1 MAETIKHS
9 ILPFD
14 KNVSAPQK
22 QIFRYLG
29 LTIQVIWYRNA
40 YDDSLSIRLNDLG
53 NLETLL
59 ITKLI
64 SKGVYGAYDSN
75 GSFLFGVFA
84 YDVEDMNLPEIWLMS
99 LADITEMG
107 RLDV

>member
-1 MAETIKHS
+1 MRHS

-14 KNVSAPQK
+14 NNVSAPQK

-29 LTIQVIWYRNA
+29 LTIQIIWYRNA
-40 YDDSLSIRLNDLG
+40 YDSSLSIRLNDLG

-59 ITKLI
+59 ITKLT
-64 SKGVYGAYDSN
+64 SKGVYGAHNSD
-75 GSFLFGVFA
+75 GEFLFGVFV
-84 YDVEDMNLPEIWLMS
+84 YDIEDINLPEVWLMS
-99 LADITEMG
+99 PDDMTLMG